1 MRTSLNGLVMREETG
16 QFTAQGWLH
25 GNGVFETIRTVESS
39 PYLLT
44 RHLQRAIKSA
54 GVTQTPMPSLE
65 DVRIAVAEL
74 LKTESLHN
82 GLLRI
87 MFGVDGQWG
96 AVHIPY
102 QPLLHP
108 AKVRVHPA
116 HLSILGESIKKYPY
130 DHRLSILNEA
140 IESGFD
146 EALVINP
153 SGHISECAV
162 TNFVARVD
170 GRWITPPTS
179 DGVLPGIMRDLVIE
193 KLGVSVASLSES
205 RLADVSEAVLLSS
218 LRIAQPIESINERE
232 LKPSQAFS
240 DEIEAMTVLHSV
252 E

>member
-1 MRTSLNGLVMREETG
+1 MRTSLNGLVMREDTG

-25 GNGVFETIRTVESS
+25 GNGVFETIRTVDSS

-54 GVTQTPMPSLE
+54 GILHIPVPSLV

-74 LKTESLHN
+74 LNTESLHN

-87 MFGVDGQWG
+87 MFGMDGQWG
-96 AVHIPY
+96 AVHISY
-102 QPLLHP
+102 QPLLHS

-116 HLSILGESIKKYPY
+116 HLSTLGESIKSYPY
-130 DHRLSILNEA
+130 DHRLLILNEA
-140 IESGFD
+140 AESGFD
-146 EALVINP
+146 EALVIN
-153 SGHISECAV
+153 SLGNISEGSV

-170 GRWITPPTS
+170 GRWTTPPTS

-193 KLGVSVASLSES
+193 KLGVSVASLSQS
-205 RLADVSEAVLLSS
+205 RLGDVSAAVLLSS
-218 LRIAQPIESINERE
+218 LRIVQPIESINGRKLE
-232 LKPSQAFS
+232 PSQAFS